1 MDETVDKLQA
11 RLNQALLD
19 ADGAV
24 LDRLVAPDCQIIG
37 PKGFKIAKDEW
48 IGVHGGGEFEQ
59 IRLEVRDAEL
69 HRFGAT
75 AVRCDILDSA
85 CRFRGEV
92 ITGQFR
98 VTHVWARQSR
108 TWRLVAIQYTPLAMG
123 GVS

>member
-1 MDETVDKLQA
+1 MEETIDDLQE
-11 RLNQALLD
+11 RLNQALLG
-19 ADGAV
+19 ADGEE
-24 LDRLVAPDCQIIG
+24 LERLVDSDCQIIG

-69 HRFGAT
+69 HLFSAT

-85 CRFRGEV
+85 CRFRGQV

-98 VTHVWARQSR
+98 VTQVWARRSE

-123 GVS
+123 DA